1 MSINEDFFLKILNM
15 GIVKESE
22 LKELI
27 ERKKESLG
35 YLVTDDVAL
44 RLVARDL
51 GVRTSMSQINME
63 LKLEDLV
70 PSMRNVSLQVT
81 VDKVL
86 TFREFKKKDGGVGKV
101 CRVIVKDE
109 TGTSVLVLWDDK
121 AEYAHKLKVGM
132 RIQIRYGYTKAGLN
146 GTLEIHIGGRGVIDI
161 IENGSSNSTSYKG
174 RIWKVFDVIEFE
186 KKNGD
191 KGKMVSFLLMKT
203 DGKILRVLVW
213 NPTDSLV
220 GNLVEGGHV
229 EIFDGELRKNSR
241 EEAEL
246 HVNNEKNIILNTK
259 DVIQSELERN
269 RLSEIKP
276 GMENLTVEGIIDDV
290 FYGETYNG
298 KKIAKLVLKDDEAS
312 LPLIFWDHKADLVK
326 QIAKPGL
333 KLQVNG
339 CYSKIGP
346 NGLEVVAS
354 KWSKIKVK

>member
-1 MSINEDFFLKILNM
+1 MSVNEDFFSKILSM
-15 GIVKESE
+15 GIIKESE

-27 ERKKESLG
+27 EKKKESLG
-35 YLVTDDVAL
+35 YLITDDVAL

-51 GVRTSMSQINME
+51 GVRASMSQINME
-63 LKLEDLV
+63 LKVEDLV
-70 PSMRNVSLQVT
+70 PSMRNVRLQAT

-86 TFREFKKKDGGVGKV
+86 TVREFKKKNGGVGKV

-109 TGTSVLVLWDDK
+109 TGTSILVLWDDK
-121 AEYAHKLKVGM
+121 AEYAHKLKVGT

-146 GTLEIHIGGRGVIDI
+146 GSLEIHIGDRGGIDI
-161 IENGSSNSTSYKG
+161 IENGSSNSTLYKG

-191 KGKMVSFLLMKT
+191 KGKMVSFLLKT

-213 NPTDSLV
+213 NPTGTLV
-220 GNLVEGGHV
+220 SNLVEGGYV
-229 EIFDGELRKNSR
+229 EIFEGELRKNSR
-241 EEAEL
+241 EEDEL
-246 HVNNEKNIILNTK
+246 HVNDEKNIILNPK
-259 DVIQSELERN
+259 DVIQSDLERN

-298 KKIAKLVLKDDEAS
+298 KKFVKLVLKDDEAS
-312 LPLIFWDHKADLVK
+312 LPLIFWDHKADLIK